1 MSVMIQEQKTALSPT
16 QRLVKRSLDVIMSAV
31 ALIVFAPVI
40 GLVALAIKLDS
51 KGDMLFKQERIGEGG
66 RLFKIYKF
74 RSMVI
79 NAPKVQPSVNAY
91 DEDGNLVHKQKS
103 DPRVTRVGR
112 IIRKTSLDEL
122 PQLFNIL
129 KGEMSLVGPRP
140 EMPWIVEE
148 HYQEWQHARFAVP
161 QGLTGWWQINGRS
174 DKPMHLY
181 THEDLEYI
189 RNYSIWLDIYI
200 LMKTPWV
207 VIRGKGAY

>member
-16 QRLVKRSLDVIMSAV
+16 QQLVKRSLDVVMSAV
-31 ALIVFAPVI
+31 ALIVFAPII

-51 KGDMLFKQERIGEGG
+51 KGDMLFKQDRIGEGG
-66 RLFKIYKF
+66 RIFKIYKF
-74 RSMVI
+74 RSMVVG
-79 NAPKVQPSVNAY
+79 APKVQPSVNAY
-91 DEDGNLVHKQKS
+91 DEDGNLIHKQKS

-129 KGEMSLVGPRP
+129 KGDMSLVGPRP
-140 EMPWIVEE
+140 EMPWMVEE
-148 HYQEWQHARFAVP
+148 HYQEWQHARFSVP

-189 RNYSIWLDIYI
+189 RNYSIWFDLYI
-200 LMKTPWV
+200 IMKTPWV